1 MKGHGVVHSGGIGAG
16 FMRNSRVNGP
26 ARKMDSVMNKRGLR
40 RFVAILAVLAATLA
54 ACAPAALAQGCV
66 MCYTSASAAGQRGQ
80 HALDRAILVLLIP
93 PLLLFIGILAFAFRR
108 SRTQS
113 ARSPA
118 TLPRLGVDSA
128 SQSVLRFSFFA
139 RPH

>member
-1 MKGHGVVHSGGIGAG
+1 
-16 FMRNSRVNGP
+16 
-26 ARKMDSVMNKRGLR
+26 MDIVNKRGIQKFIAAL
-40 RFVAILAVLAATLA
+40 VALASALFAS
-54 ACAPAALAQGCV
+54 APSALAQGCV
-66 MCYTSASAAGQRGQ
+66 MCYTSASAAGHRGER
-80 HALDRAILVLLIP
+80 ALDTAILVLLVP
-93 PLLLFIGILAFAFRR
+93 PLLLFISILLFAFHR

-118 TLPRLGVDSA
+118 TPPRLGVNSA